1 MTNAQQIVADYRIAT
16 APNSNVNIW
25 RWTQR
30 AVAGLE
36 KISNSTIGHE
46 NSREVSSIAVFR
58 CADGSRFA
66 YDHNGARQVWAM
78 PA

>member
-1 MTNAQQIVADYRIAT
+1 MTNAQQIVEDYRIAA
-16 APNSNVNIW
+16 APISNVNIW

-30 AVAGLE
+30 AVASLE

-46 NSREVSSIAVFR
+46 KSRAVSNIVVFR

-66 YDHNGARQVWAM
+66 YDQNGARQVWAM